1 MIDLYALKSVS
12 SLRVSLLNQQSIIAD
27 GRKLYYNTT
36 SVNVSAV
43 PATANFSYFITSL
56 STTRNYAIL
65 ITLLLCFGVFH
76 KLSMSLT
83 IVLVMCLSQSSLP
96 NSLGL
101 VNDILHNKSPFE
113 WVNIALGWNLP
124 RL

>member
-1 MIDLYALKSVS
+1 MIDLSALNEVS
-12 SLRVSLLNQQSIIAD
+12 SLRVSLLNQQSLIAD
-27 GRKLYYNTT
+27 GRKLTYSPTT
-36 SVNVSAV
+36 ISVSPV
-43 PATANFSYFITSL
+43 PATANFIYFISSL
-56 STTRNYAIL
+56 SITRNYAIL
-65 ITLLLCFGVFH
+65 ATLLLCFGVFH
-76 KLSMSLT
+76 KLSKSLT

-113 WVNIALGWNLP
+113 WVNIALGWNLQ

>member
-76 KLSMSLT
+76 KLSKSLT

>member
-1 MIDLYALKSVS
+1 VIDLYALKSVS

-76 KLSMSLT
+76 KLSKSLT

>member
-1 MIDLYALKSVS
+1 MIDLYALNSVS

-76 KLSMSLT
+76 KLSKSVT

>member
-1 MIDLYALKSVS
+1 MIDLYALNSVS

-76 KLSMSLT
+76 KLSKSLT